1 LLTKADKAWRAKW
14 LIEVLCFELSLSQF
28 ERNLLRTP
36 PRFIASTV
44 IGHFKND
51 TNQVRK
57 PIKIGEIEFATKK
70 DALTHYKAIL
80 NSYDFGNE
88 LETNDFNDIMNL
100 LETHPQVNEKIGVGI
115 DKVRVAKV
123 QYNTK
128 SFELMRTDGST
139 EFFSY
144 TKRINSPKTNFTRFR
159 EACRQ
164 AIQDDLRN
172 VKLDYF
178 EKHSKKGRVKCQES
192 KELAK
197 YEELNID
204 HRQPNTFSVIVDRF
218 IELNNLDIE
227 KIEYIQVDGGPNELK
242 DDKLKQDF
250 RKYHQDKANLR
261 IVKKDLNL
269 GRSFQARVNRQKK
282 DLTIK

>member
-1 LLTKADKAWRAKW
+1 L
-14 LIEVLCFELSLSQF
+14 
-28 ERNLLRTP
+28 
-36 PRFIASTV
+36 
-44 IGHFKND
+44 
-51 TNQVRK
+51 RK
-57 PIKIGEIEFATKK
+57 PIKIGEIDFAAKK
-70 DALTHYKAIL
+70 DALIHFKSIL
-80 NSYDFGNE
+80 NSYDFGEE
-88 LETNDFNDIMNL
+88 LNTNDFNDIMNL
-100 LETHPQVNEKIGVGI
+100 LETHPKVKEKIGSGI

-128 SFELMRTDGST
+128 SFELVRNDGST

-144 TKRINSPKTNFTRFR
+144 TKRINAPKTSFTKFK

-172 VKLDYF
+172 MKLAYF
-178 EKHSKKGRVKCQES
+178 EKHSKKGQVKCQES

-227 KIEYIQVDGGPNELK
+227 KIEYIQVDGGPDELK

-261 IVKKDLNL
+261 IVKMDLNL

-282 DLTIK
+282 DLTIKKLNTE

>member
-1 LLTKADKAWRAKW
+1 M
-14 LIEVLCFELSLSQF
+14 
-28 ERNLLRTP
+28 
-36 PRFIASTV
+36 
-44 IGHFKND
+44 
-51 TNQVRK
+51 RK

-70 DALTHYKAIL
+70 EALTHYKTIL
-80 NSYDFGNE
+80 NSYDFGKE
-88 LETNDFNDIMNL
+88 LNTNDFNDIIDL
-100 LETHPQVNEKIGVGI
+100 LETHPSVKEKIGVGI
-115 DKVRVAKV
+115 EKVRVAKV

-128 SFELMRTDGST
+128 SFELVRIDGST

-144 TKRINSPKTNFTRFR
+144 TKRINAPKTNFTKFR

-164 AIQDDLRN
+164 AIQDDLRS
-172 VKLDYF
+172 VKLEYF
-178 EKHSKKGRVKCQES
+178 KKYSKKGQVKCQES

-197 YEELNID
+197 YEELNVD

-218 IELNNLDIE
+218 IELNNLGIE
-227 KIEYIQVDGGPNELK
+227 KIEYIQVAGGPNELK

-282 DLTIK
+282 DLTIKGLNTK